1 VVIIRLYEKLLEDLW
16 LFMRKVAILGVGQ
29 TKISEHWGMS
39 LKELAAEAIFAALED
54 AGRSSIDGLFIGN
67 MLSGSLNK
75 QENLGVLLP
84 DWAGLTPVEG
94 VKIETACSSGG
105 SAIRTGLIAVAS
117 GELDSALVVGVEK
130 MSDAKLL
137 ETTSALAT
145 AADADYETAHGLS
158 FVALNALIMQRYLH
172 EYNWNHADFAPF
184 SVVAHQNGVRNPN
197 ARLQTKITE
206 QEYQDSRMIAKPI
219 NLLDASPIG
228 DGAAAVVLVA
238 ADEFQNNGNS
248 NLVHI
253 LASAAATDTLSIHD
267 RKDPLWLSASEISAR
282 RAYSQAG
289 IQPEDIDLFELHD
302 AFTIMSALSLEA
314 CGFAPRGQGPRMGQD
329 GDIAPFGKLPIS
341 TFGGLKARGHPVGA
355 TGVYQIVELVKQLR
369 GEAGKNQVDR
379 AHIGMA
385 QNIGGSGATAVT
397 HILQGI

>member
-1 VVIIRLYEKLLEDLW
+1 
-16 LFMRKVAILGVGQ
+16 MRKVAILGVGQ

-302 AFTIMSALSLEA
+302 GFLWKHVDLLPGVRDLEWD
-314 CGFAPRGQGPRMGQD
+314 RMEILLLLGSFRYLLLEVSKHEVTRLVQLVF
-329 GDIAPFGKLPIS
+329 IRLLNWSSNYAVK
-341 TFGGLKARGHPVGA
+341 
-355 TGVYQIVELVKQLR
+355 LVKIRL
-369 GEAGKNQVDR
+369 
-379 AHIGMA
+379 IG
-385 QNIGGSGATAVT
+385 
-397 HILQGI
+397 HILAWPRILVAVVLQQ